1 MLCVLTRAGA
11 VAGAGD
17 VAVDDVA
24 AVVGPVCLV
33 VMKPENC
40 AQYKL
45 QYQWYAVD
53 LWHSKKYKSKIEL
66 TQLVINENNT
76 YHENTRSKNDA
87 HFDIVDDAVDDVVD
101 DDASAALS
109 APVSAIASAGAPS
122 IVAVVSSQSDVYR
135 KVGNG
140 DGIAAFGGRK
150 RQRSDSAEHD
160 RCDYHHNSYGR
171 NFCSRSSSSRRR
183 FHTDLPLEWWDRAED
198 CKEAKA
204 RHTARIDHICESREQ
219 LVLKTTL
226 WKEDTVLEPN
236 MFPCKTLE

>member
-87 HFDIVDDAVDDVVD
+87 HFDIVDDAVDDVVVD
-101 DDASAALS
+101 VVDDVVDDAVDDA
-109 APVSAIASAGAPS
+109 
-122 IVAVVSSQSDVYR
+122 VAVVHVVR
-135 KVGNG
+135 H
-140 DGIAAFGGRK
+140 F
-150 RQRSDSAEHD
+150 SAHAKPAV
-160 RCDYHHNSYGR
+160 
-171 NFCSRSSSSRRR
+171 
-183 FHTDLPLEWWDRAED
+183 LALMLLEEIW
-198 CKEAKA
+198 
-204 RHTARIDHICESREQ
+204 
-219 LVLKTTL
+219 
-226 WKEDTVLEPN
+226 P
-236 MFPCKTLE
+236 